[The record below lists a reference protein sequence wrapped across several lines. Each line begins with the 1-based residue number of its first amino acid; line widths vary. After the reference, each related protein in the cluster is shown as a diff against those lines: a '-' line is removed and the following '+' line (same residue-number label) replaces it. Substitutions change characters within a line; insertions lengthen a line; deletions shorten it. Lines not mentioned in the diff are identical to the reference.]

1 MKKAL
6 ILLVTILPLLLIFTS
21 CDDRPGSGTE
31 DGGTESGIFYTLTIK
46 NGEETTT
53 EEVKEGTEYTLTAP
67 EGTSYFEGWAVNGD
81 EDNLKKA
88 GEKIALTAD
97 TTITAIWDETKC
109 TITLDYNYGGSEP
122 KLYAVIEKGGQIE
135 TPRGPTRLGY
145 SFEYWSTDK
154 EGNKKKGDY
163 PSQFLEDFQENTTLY
178 AQWKEGYEKDY
189 TITLG
194 SYPGDTEGSGME
206 WRVLSYDKD
215 NKRVLV
221 ISAVLLDEMAHT
233 SSSDVT
239 YKWSESNINKW
250 LNSEE
255 DDGFIKKYGLED
267 VPMATVKHKTE
278 EGADNSTQ
286 PEETTNEKIFLLSKT
301 EAETYFS
308 SNDERTAPGT
318 DARERNWLLRTPGA
332 EASRVYFVNYVG
344 TIQGGAISGNTAT
357 GALIDGKMEAGSFK
371 FKVRPAFWID
381 LQSVL

>member
-53 EEVKEGTEYTLTAP
+53 EKVKEGTEYTLP
-67 EGTSYFEGWAVNGD
+67 SPDGKSYFEGWAVNGD

-88 GEKIALTAD
+88 GEKITLTAD

-154 EGNKKKGDY
+154 EGNEKKGDY
-163 PSQFLEDFQENTTLY
+163 PSQFLEDFQENTILY

-250 LNSEE
+250 LNSEK
-255 DDGFIKKYGLED
+255 DGGFIKKYGLED
-267 VPMATVKHKTE
+267 VPMAAVEHKTE

-286 PEETTNEKIFLLSKT
+286 PEETTSEKIFLLSKT

-308 SNDERTAPGT
+308 SNNDRTAPGT

-332 EASRVYFVNYVG
+332 EASRVYFVNYNG
-344 TIQGGAISGNTAT
+344 AIQGATIGGSTAT
-357 GALIDGKMEAGSFK
+357 GAPIDGKMEAGSYK

>member
-53 EEVKEGTEYTLTAP
+53 EKVKEGTEYTLP
-67 EGTSYFEGWAVNGD
+67 SPDGKSYFEGWAVNGD

-88 GEKIALTAD
+88 GEKITLTAD

-122 KLYAVIEKGGQIE
+122 KFYAVIEKGGQIE

-154 EGNKKKGDY
+154 EGNEKKGDY

-250 LNSEE
+250 LNSTE

-267 VPMATVKHKTE
+267 VPMAAVEHKTE
-278 EGADNSTQ
+278 GGADNSTQ
-286 PEETTNEKIFLLSKT
+286 PEETTSEKIFLLSKT

-318 DARERNWLLRTPGA
+318 DAREKNWLLRTPGA

-344 TIQGGAISGNTAT
+344 TIQGATISGSTTT
-357 GALIDGKMEAGSFK
+357 GAPIDGKMEAGSYK